1 MAARK
6 RAQRSPGA
14 ISAPVV
20 PSEDA
25 IPTSSA
31 PPSSGA
37 HLPPHRIFEI
47 AVKAHRHPNTIKAY
61 LRGKNVKPTVRA
73 DIEAA
78 MTDLGIERPERAAS

>member
-6 RAQRSPGA
+6 RAQRSPD
-14 ISAPVV
+14 VV
-20 PSEDA
+20 PASVVPTEDV
-25 IPTSSA
+25 IPASSA
-31 PPSSGA
+31 PPISGA
-37 HLPPHRIFEI
+37 LPPPHRIFEI